1 METAESAL
9 PAVPKWWQWQPRT
22 RAETALYLLA
32 MALLSGVLSI
42 VLNGLFGGEDHQWG
56 HFVGGA
62 LISLPIN
69 GLTLW
74 IKRHPRHP
82 HHT

>member
-1 METAESAL
+1 MDSAGAAL
-9 PAVPKWWQWQPRT
+9 SARPKWWQWQPKT
-22 RAETALYLLA
+22 APETVVYLLA
-32 MALLSGVLSI
+32 MALVSGVLSI
-42 VLNGLFGGEDHQWG
+42 ALNALFGGDDQWG